1 MGGQRQTYQRKI
13 LFIKKEFQARIIAII
28 LLCVFVFS
36 NISLSLTIVFVS
48 SFFADASI
56 NELLVSE
63 SFYSLVL
70 PSLLIIQ
77 LMGLAVILYLGLFVS
92 HRMAG
97 PIYRLEKCA
106 EQIETGDLSLNVRIR
121 PHDEFQELAAAMDR
135 MVGSVRA
142 KVAGI
147 RDMCANLKRSSARMS
162 VRIDNDA
169 SESLK
174 KEFAD
179 LVFMI
184 ESIDDLVSEFKLEKS
199 PPPVPS
205 DPSGGSAK

>member
-1 MGGQRQTYQRKI
+1 MGGQRQAYQRKI

-36 NISLSLTIVFVS
+36 NISLSLTIIFVS
-48 SFFADASI
+48 NFFADASI
-56 NELLVSE
+56 NEVLVSE
-63 SFYSLVL
+63 SFYSLVV
-70 PSLLIIQ
+70 PSMLIIQ
-77 LMGLAVILYLGLFVS
+77 AIGLAVILYLGLFVS

-106 EQIETGDLSLNVRIR
+106 EQIEAGDLSLNVRIR

-135 MVGSVRA
+135 MVKGVRE
-142 KVAGI
+142 KLTGI
-147 RDMCANLKRSSARMS
+147 RDMCGSMKLSSGRLAADIERSS
-162 VRIDNDA
+162 

-179 LVFMI
+179 LAFMI
-184 ESIDDLVSEFKLEKS
+184 ESIDDLIGEFKLEKA
-199 PPPVPS
+199 PPPVSPES
-205 DPSGGSAK
+205 SPGEEK